1 MKLDSH
7 YTFVPR
13 KSEHNV
19 EMDII
24 AALFRIKEFILA
36 GMHSLPIILGGISL
50 LLACATANSGFA
62 ILFVCLAGLV
72 PILTFGLNKLS
83 QLGIIPLAK
92 WIWSKFSDVVPEFG
106 ESAESV
112 CRLAP
117 FAEASAAAGYPSY
130 WSTAIVFFFTFLF
143 MNGLSLYN
151 FAAGDKSDSDK
162 VGARKTHAVIGMA
175 LSILFGVGLLIWRG
189 GSGCEN
195 GLGLSLSLVFVG
207 IAIGFFKMFESCG
220 LLRVIDLY
228 GIGARLLP
236 TSATAAPTQVCFP
249 VSDKSS

>member
-1 MKLDSH
+1 
-7 YTFVPR
+7 
-13 KSEHNV
+13 
-19 EMDII
+19 MDII
-24 AALFRIKEFILA
+24 ATLFRIKEFILA

-50 LLACATANSGFA
+50 VLACSTANSGFA

-72 PILTFGLNKLS
+72 PLLNFSLNKLS
-83 QLGIIPLAK
+83 TVAIIPLVK
-92 WIWSKFSDVVPEFG
+92 LIWSKFSPDSVPAFA

-117 FAEASAAAGYPSY
+117 LAETTLAATGYPSY
-130 WSTAIVFFFTFLF
+130 WAAGVVFFFTFLF

-151 FAAGDKSDSDK
+151 FAVGDKSDSDK

-189 GSGCEN
+189 GSGCES
-195 GLGLSLSLVFVG
+195 GLGLALSLVFVG
-207 IAIGFFKMFESCG
+207 VAVGFFKMFESCG

-249 VSDKSS
+249 VGDKSS